1 MYNIGRMFGVI
12 SGILI
17 GLVIAVIMLRFVNK
31 NKKMTAEYDEM
42 QKLVRGRGYM
52 YAFYTVLIFEALMC
66 VLSMGVELPA
76 EQSVIHFVAIIVGVT
91 LHACYCIWHNAYVG
105 LNMNLKRYVIIMA
118 VVSVFNLWVAF
129 TAWREGELFS
139 DGMFRAQ
146 TINLLCGLM
155 FAVIGVVGLV
165 KMIIGREED
174 A

>member
-1 MYNIGRMFGVI
+1 
-12 SGILI
+12 
-17 GLVIAVIMLRFVNK
+17 
-31 NKKMTAEYDEM
+31 
-42 QKLVRGRGYM
+42 
-52 YAFYTVLIFEALMC
+52 
-66 VLSMGVELPA
+66 
-76 EQSVIHFVAIIVGVT
+76 
-91 LHACYCIWHNAYVG
+91 
-105 LNMNLKRYVIIMA
+105 MNLKRYVIIMA

-165 KMIIGREED
+165 KMIAGREED

>member
-1 MYNIGRMFGVI
+1 MYNIGRIVGVL
-12 SGILI
+12 SGVLI

-76 EQSVIHFVAIIVGVT
+76 EQGVIHFVAIIIGVT

-118 VVSVFNLWVAF
+118 VIAV
-129 TAWREGELFS
+129 G
-139 DGMFRAQ
+139 
-146 TINLLCGLM
+146 GLM

>member
-12 SGILI
+12 SGVLI

-52 YAFYTVLIFEALMC
+52 YAFYTVLVFEALMC
-66 VLSMGVELPA
+66 VLS
-76 EQSVIHFVAIIVGVT
+76 VT

-155 FAVIGVVGLV
+155 FAVIGVVGLA

>member
-12 SGILI
+12 SGVLI

-52 YAFYTVLIFEALMC
+52 YSFYTVLIFEALMC

-76 EQSVIHFVAIIVGVT
+76 EQGVIHFVAIIIGVT

-118 VVSVFNLWVAF
+118 VVSAFNLWVAF

>member
-1 MYNIGRMFGVI
+1 MYNTGRIMGVA
-12 SGILI
+12 SGVLI

-91 LHACYCIWHNAYVG
+91 LHACYCIWHN
-105 LNMNLKRYVIIMA
+105 MNLKRYVIIMA